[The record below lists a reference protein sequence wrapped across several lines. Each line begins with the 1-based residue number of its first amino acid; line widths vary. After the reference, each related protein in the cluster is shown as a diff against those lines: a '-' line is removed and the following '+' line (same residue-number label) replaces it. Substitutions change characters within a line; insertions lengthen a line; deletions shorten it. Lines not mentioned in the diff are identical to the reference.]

1 MSTAR
6 DLATLDERLTEV
18 SDLLGRFRLLEAQY
32 RSDLDRLAMVNEVGS
47 VLGYFKIGTCVFCG
61 ADPEHQRPGHGE
73 EETTQLHA
81 AVEAEAAKTTTLLG
95 DLLPTIEDLG
105 GEQAELVRHRNRAQS
120 EIGTWDEM
128 IAELEQTIAPLRS
141 DIEDLL
147 EERSRVERDL
157 ELHHRIAELDERKSR
172 LVGEGAVP
180 LTRPNQYIPNGIVS
194 DFDSVL
200 QQTLDTWQVPAV
212 EHAEYDQ
219 YHAEIRAG
227 SRPRAGR
234 GKGVRSV
241 LHSAFTTALARFCMD
256 RDLHHLGFV
265 VLDSP
270 VVTYRDPEPEEIPDV
285 EITST
290 VVDRFYKDMLSFPG
304 QAIVVENDDPPIKVL
319 SEATTYHFTGGGG
332 SRAAFFP
339 VAMR

>member
-128 IAELEQTIAPLRS
+128 IAELEQTIAPCVRTLRTCW
-141 DIEDLL
+141 
-147 EERSRVERDL
+147 
-157 ELHHRIAELDERKSR
+157 KSAP
-172 LVGEGAVP
+172 E
-180 LTRPNQYIPNGIVS
+180 S
-194 DFDSVL
+194 S
-200 QQTLDTWQVPAV
+200 
-212 EHAEYDQ
+212 
-219 YHAEIRAG
+219 EIW
-227 SRPRAGR
+227 SC
-234 GKGVRSV
+234 
-241 LHSAFTTALARFCMD
+241 TTASRNWTSENPAWSARGLFLS
-256 RDLHHLGFV
+256 RG
-265 VLDSP
+265 P
-270 VVTYRDPEPEEIPDV
+270 
-285 EITST
+285 TST
-290 VVDRFYKDMLSFPG
+290 SR
-304 QAIVVENDDPPIKVL
+304 
-319 SEATTYHFTGGGG
+319 TG
-332 SRAAFFP
+332 S
-339 VAMR
+339 